1 MLRLPLIHKKQS
13 KEKFPGVILYQ
24 SIQHRPDGL
33 WFNYSKMSKDLQA
46 PTNLFNELEVLHVK
60 NWLVQIRVATVFTL
74 SPSPVT
80 EILFFIM
87 KL

>member
-1 MLRLPLIHKKQS
+1 
-13 KEKFPGVILYQ
+13 
-24 SIQHRPDGL
+24 
-33 WFNYSKMSKDLQA
+33 MSKDLQT

-60 NWLVQIRVATVFTL
+60 NWLLQIRVATPFTL

>member
-1 MLRLPLIHKKQS
+1 
-13 KEKFPGVILYQ
+13 
-24 SIQHRPDGL
+24 
-33 WFNYSKMSKDLQA
+33 MSKDLQT

-60 NWLVQIRVATVFTL
+60 NWLLQIRVATVFTL